1 LWNTHNRTVTVSI
14 LRDVR
19 ATRRRD
25 RTSLKINTAG
35 AFSLGGMRHP
45 KEWPRWLVPVAVAGF
60 WVLVLVAGQ
69 VNPGYVLTRD
79 YISALASRGAEQAWL
94 GVLALVLLPLA
105 HGAVALLLRR
115 GAPVVAAGLAVSV
128 LAGLVVA
135 SMRISC
141 PGGAAGC
148 SVAGQVRT
156 TDWMD
161 AVHGKA
167 VAAYGVLMVA
177 VLLSAAVSL
186 WATDRGLAIAS
197 GVLGPVSLGLLLATA
212 GGARPGGPQ
221 RLWLLVN
228 TGWLVAVALRQ
239 GRRR

>member
-1 LWNTHNRTVTVSI
+1 
-14 LRDVR
+14 
-19 ATRRRD
+19 
-25 RTSLKINTAG
+25 
-35 AFSLGGMRHP
+35 MRHP
-45 KEWPRWLVPVAVAGF
+45 EDWPRWLVPACVAGF

-79 YISALASRGAEQAWL
+79 YISALASRGADQAWL

-105 HGAVALLLRR
+105 HGAVGLLLRGR
-115 GAPVVAAGLAVSV
+115 APVVASGLAVSV

-148 SVAGQVRT
+148 SVSGRRSVSGQVRT

-167 VAAYGVLMVA
+167 VATYGILMVA
-177 VLLSAAVSL
+177 VLLAAAVSL

-197 GVLGPVSLGLLLATA
+197 GVLGPVSLGLLVATA
-212 GGARPGGPQ
+212 GGARP
-221 RLWLLVN
+221 
-228 TGWLVAVALRQ
+228 TA
-239 GRRR
+239 